1 MHFRKWVSSPLAALT
16 DFDACLLA
24 DVFRAVYFSRGTAFV
39 SLVVLSFLQS
49 TETAPSA
56 FVPLGKV
63 QWNTALLIPIFLF
76 FLFLQKKLP
85 AWEIVPD
92 RPEPSSPL
100 TLRAVRPTPGCVK
113 MESAHGVGYST
124 QAASP
129 LKSFIWK
136 AQFAEEFSDQ
146 LPLKQFTGSQSWE
159 GLRTIFEVGLNTEKD
174 FKKKKTEIFWRC
186 LSLLITCLF
195 LQGNCFI

>member
-1 MHFRKWVSSPLAALT
+1 MSLVAPCGPYRLWCLPLGWCIQGCVFFQGNCLCLSGSPLLLT
-16 DFDACLLA
+16 EHRNCTFCL
-24 DVFRAVYFSRGTAFV
+24 R
-39 SLVVLSFLQS
+39 SLGKSSVKYSFAHPHFPFLSFP
-49 TETAPSA
+49 A
-56 FVPLGKV
+56 
-63 QWNTALLIPIFLF
+63 
-76 FLFLQKKLP
+76 KKLP

-146 LPLKQFTGSQSWE
+146 LPLKQFIGSQSWE